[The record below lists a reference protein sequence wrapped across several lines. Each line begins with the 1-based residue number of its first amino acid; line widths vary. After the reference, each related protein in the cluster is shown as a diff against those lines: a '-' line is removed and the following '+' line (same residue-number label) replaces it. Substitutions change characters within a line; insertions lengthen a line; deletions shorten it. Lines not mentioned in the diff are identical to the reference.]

1 MYHSK
6 INNSSCRRVGN
17 FALLSFRTKV
27 RGPIA
32 TLDSN
37 DVADELDVIDEAL
50 LYFRANVFFKTYE
63 IQGDSDRVL
72 IYATL
77 YISECLKRLQKA
89 TKKSS
94 ALSDL
99 HSLSI
104 AKFDIPGDANFPLSN
119 VYTRPTSNEEADL
132 LRQYLTQ
139 LRQEIGL
146 RLCERVFESELGRP
160 SKWWTC
166 FAKRRFM
173 DISLSGHG
181 L

>member
-1 MYHSK
+1 
-6 INNSSCRRVGN
+6 VGN

-32 TLDSN
+32 SVDSN
-37 DVADELDVIDEAL
+37 DIADELDVIDEAL
-50 LYFRANVFFKTYE
+50 LYFRANVFFKNYE

-72 IYATL
+72 IYLTL

-89 TKKSS
+89 TKKSL
-94 ALSDL
+94 ATNDL
-99 HSLSI
+99 HSLAI
-104 AKFDIPGDANFPLSN
+104 AKFDIPGDTSFPLPT
-119 VYTRPTSNEEADL
+119 VYTRPASNEEADL
-132 LRQYLTQ
+132 LRQYLIQ
-139 LRQEIGL
+139 VRQEIGL
-146 RLCERVFESELGRP
+146 RLCDRVFESDLARP